1 MGGRKVRD
9 GLISADVCELY
20 PCNFDAG
27 IWYAEA
33 LWLGPQVYVLF
44 RWILANGMQSETLS
58 FSESTFHAD

>member
-1 MGGRKVRD
+1 MKLRD
-9 GLISADVCELY
+9 GLISGNEYELY
-20 PCNFDAG
+20 ACNFDAG
-27 IWYAEA
+27 FWYAEA